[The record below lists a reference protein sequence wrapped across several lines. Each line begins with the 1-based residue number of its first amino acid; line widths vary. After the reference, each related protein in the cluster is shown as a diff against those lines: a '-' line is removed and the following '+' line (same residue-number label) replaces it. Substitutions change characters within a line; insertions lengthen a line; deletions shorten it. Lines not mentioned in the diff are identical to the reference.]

1 MKQQIW
7 TFVLF
12 WLISLSTGA
21 DITVTC
27 ISTSVP
33 TSVCV
38 LPCTSPYNGVIHW
51 EKDEKIVHSFFKKA
65 DQLAYQDAD
74 FKDRTS
80 LFQDQIPQG
89 NISLMLRK
97 IRPKDEGRYKCY
109 TATDSDN
116 KEQFVLLKVRVPLKQ
131 VDLKKTNEGIS
142 CVAKDIYPKP
152 GISWYRDK
160 SPVES
165 FVKTTVDKEGLFS
178 VSSVFP
184 QSVTENTTYI
194 CSINTEEEIFTAS
207 LRKERAE
214 IYPGQDAT
222 IHCPVSKE
230 NAGNITLWFGES
242 FIKLSYSQTT
252 QQSTIKDQWRGKT
265 LHLAH
270 DGTVT
275 IHNLGSAEDTGTYI
289 CERTTAQSRYMVE
302 TSLKITSAS
311 HHVGTGVGIALGV
324 LLLII
329 IIAGVIFWKKRGK
342 KEEKAAKVSTEGKP
356 AIRENHC
363 ELETLQSS

>member
-21 DITVTC
+21 DVTVTC

-207 LRKERAE
+207 LRKGKYLIKHLKKPHPTERA
-214 IYPGQDAT
+214 T
-222 IHCPVSKE
+222 
-230 NAGNITLWFGES
+230 
-242 FIKLSYSQTT
+242 SQTP
-252 QQSTIKDQWRGKT
+252 QHPIQGFIPHPISTPSKSSSNTSSQ
-265 LHLAH
+265 HL
-270 DGTVT
+270 
-275 IHNLGSAEDTGTYI
+275 L
-289 CERTTAQSRYMVE
+289 Q
-302 TSLKITSAS
+302 
-311 HHVGTGVGIALGV
+311 
-324 LLLII
+324 LLII
-329 IIAGVIFWKKRGK
+329 SSNTQ
-342 KEEKAAKVSTEGKP
+342 STQHPIQHLNISNTIKHL
-356 AIRENHC
+356 IQH
-363 ELETLQSS
+363 LL